1 MVKKYYDDFLRRV
14 ELSESRLNGETYRNE
29 RVFREKEYDWEGDW
43 EGRALL
49 AFVCLKRLTGRENPT
64 LRYELSHLKEHTN
77 EYGYF
82 GRVADGKTAFEQQ
95 LSGNGWYLRGL
106 CEYYEDTGDR
116 GILSLITSVVE
127 NLYLKS
133 ENLYRRY
140 PEGERGNFGGVSG
153 NTIDGDSDGWKLS
166 SDVGCAFIALDG
178 LTAAYKILRTER
190 LKAFIFERTE
200 QFMRLDKLKCKMQTH
215 ATLTVCRA
223 ILRMY
228 FITSEKKYLIAA
240 EELFDLY
247 VNYGMTLTYENFNW
261 FCREDTWTEPCAV
274 TDCLIVALYL
284 YKETGKSEYLTLA
297 RRIYFNGFCMGQ
309 RQNGGAGPNACVTK
323 TQPYFGMKMYEAEF
337 CCSMRYAE
345 GLYHISKFAEILFK
359 DSDDDKEITRDEA
372 GRYFRGDHLLCAGE
386 DYNEND
392 SESLTLTEMPDI
404 TSYSESDLKK
414 LRLKVVFGAG
424 EKL

>member
-1 MVKKYYDDFLRRV
+1 MVKKNYDDFLRRV
-14 ELSESRLNGETYRNE
+14 GLSESRLSGETYRFK

-77 EYGYF
+77 KYGYF
-82 GRVADGKTAFEQQ
+82 GKVADGETISEQQ

-116 GILSLITSVVE
+116 AILTLIKSVVE
-127 NLYLKS
+127 NLYLKN
-133 ENLYRRY
+133 EELYRRY
-140 PEGERGNFGGVSG
+140 PEGERAEVGGVSG
-153 NTIDGDSDGWKLS
+153 NATSEENGWKLS
-166 SDVGCAFIALDG
+166 SDVGCSFIALDG
-178 LTAAYKILRTER
+178 LTAAYKILRYER
-190 LKAFIFERTE
+190 LKDFISGRIE

-228 FITSEKKYLIAA
+228 LVLSEKKYLDFA
-240 EELFDLY
+240 EKLFDLY
-247 VNYGMTLTYENFNW
+247 INCGMTLTYENFNW

-274 TDCLIVALYL
+274 TDSLIVALYL
-284 YKETGKSEYLTLA
+284 YRETKKTDYLRLA
-297 RRIYFNGFCMGQ
+297 RRIYFNGFLMGQ

-345 GLYHISKFAEILFK
+345 GLYQVSKFAEQLFNE
-359 DSDDDKEITRDEA
+359 DDGEKEITRDEV
-372 GRYFRGDHLLCAGE
+372 GRYFRGDHLLCIE
-386 DYNEND
+386 DGGKLKE
-392 SESLTLTEMPDI
+392 LPDI
-404 TSYSESDLKK
+404 SAYSRSELEK
-414 LRLKVVFGAG
+414 LRLKVVFGEG
-424 EKL
+424 EKAL